1 RRLPEADT
9 QRDERA
15 RQPAGDD
22 AAPEAHEWQ
31 PWLPGGEPEAEA
43 DRSLRLGGVQL
54 RMRRAPRVVAQ
65 ERIRRR
71 SAGARS
77 AAVRAA
83 ATRTAAEDGVV
94 EAGLGQP

>member
-22 AAPEAHEWQ
+22 AAPEAHEWK

-54 RMRRAPRVVAQ
+54 KMRCAPRVVAHV
-65 ERIRRR
+65 RIRRR
-71 SAGARS
+71 PAGSRS
-77 AAVRAA
+77 TAARAA
-83 ATRTAAEDGVV
+83 AARAAADHGPR
-94 EAGLGQP
+94 EAGLGH